1 MNSHQQDGIR
11 KAAVL
16 ALSLDRASA
25 DALLEQLSP
34 EQAQSVRQVM
44 VDLDQIDPHEQRRV
58 VDEFLRLGP
67 PKAPSHNNTQGVELT
82 GELARRIA
90 ESSDRSEIS
99 SPVLT
104 NTAPTSSKPFRVLQE
119 TEVDRLAR
127 ALGDE
132 RPQTVALVLSH
143 FPPEQA
149 GGVLVRLPDVVQ
161 VEVIRRLVDLEET
174 DPAILH
180 EVEQALVTRLSRQ
193 VYMQRRRV
201 AGVEAVSG
209 ILKASGGSVSLQILD
224 NLASHDRA
232 LADRLGPPPIEFED
246 LTKLD
251 DAAMEILFREAGRE
265 TVLAALFGA
274 PHALIERIVRRFPAS
289 EAETIRRKIDHP
301 GPIQLRDVERA
312 QQRIAELA
320 RRLAIEGRIKLPQ
333 ERLTAVA

>member
-25 DALLEQLSP
+25 DALLEQLSA
-34 EQAQSVRQVM
+34 EQAQNVRQVM
-44 VDLDQIDPHEQRRV
+44 VNLDQVDPEEQRRV
-58 VDEFLRLGP
+58 VDEFVRIGLKSP
-67 PKAPSHNNTQGVELT
+67 QKSQGVELA
-82 GELARRIA
+82 GGLARRIA
-90 ESSDRSEIS
+90 ESPERSKLGDTV
-99 SPVLT
+99 PKG
-104 NTAPTSSKPFRVLQE
+104 SKPFRVLQE

-127 ALGDE
+127 ALGTE

-143 FPPEQA
+143 LPPGQA
-149 GGVLVRLPDVVQ
+149 GGVLVRLPDTVQ

-174 DPAILH
+174 DPVILH

-201 AGVEAVSG
+201 AGVEAVSD
-209 ILKASGGSVSLQILD
+209 ILEASGGAVSLQILD
-224 NLASHDRA
+224 NLASHDQA
-232 LADRLGPPPIEFED
+232 LAGRFGPPPIAFED
-246 LTKLD
+246 LAELS

-274 PHALIERIVRRFPAS
+274 PHALIERIMRRFPPS
-289 EAETIRRKIDHP
+289 EAKTIRRKIDHP
-301 GPIQLRDVERA
+301 GPIRLRDVERA

-333 ERLTAVA
+333 EKLTAVV